1 MGAEAVTKAR
11 QKRKAD
17 LVYIMGGKC
26 SICGYDKCQQALEF
40 HHIDK
45 STKKFGLSSG
55 NCHSWEEDIQE
66 VKKCALVC
74 SNCHKELEVFNYK
87 TFCTF
92 DEERYKELNELRKK
106 EEKTCKNCGKE
117 VSYGATYCTDCWSV
131 MNRRVERPCREELKS
146 LIRNLP
152 FTQIGK
158 EFGVSD
164 NTIRKWCDSYGL
176 PRTKK
181 EILSFSKEE
190 WEKI

>member
-1 MGAEAVTKAR
+1 M
-11 QKRKAD
+11 
-17 LVYIMGGKC
+17 
-26 SICGYDKCQQALEF
+26 
-40 HHIDK
+40 
-45 STKKFGLSSG
+45 
-55 NCHSWEEDIQE
+55 
-66 VKKCALVC
+66 
-74 SNCHKELEVFNYK
+74 EVFNYK
-87 TFCTF
+87 TSYTF

-106 EEKTCKNCGKE
+106 EERTCKNCGKE
-117 VSYGATYCTDCWSV
+117 VSCGATYCADCWSI

-164 NTIRKWCDSYGL
+164 NTIRKWCDNYDL